1 MNQDF
6 RDLLAEFNAHEVKYL
21 VVGAYALAAHGK
33 VRATK
38 DLDVWVQPE
47 LRNAQRTLRAL
58 HAFGAPL
65 QDLSEE
71 DLTRPGTVFQIGVT
85 PLRIDVVTAI
95 DGVEFE
101 EAWKARLHVDLGGLG
116 VWVLSREHL
125 IAKKRATGRP
135 QDNVDAQ
142 WLEENR

>member
-6 RDLLAEFNAHEVKYL
+6 KDLLAEFNAHEVKYL
-21 VVGAYALAAHGK
+21 VIGAYALAVHGK

-38 DLDVWVQPE
+38 DLDLWVQPE
-47 LRNAQRTLRAL
+47 MQNAQRTLRAL

-65 QDLSEE
+65 HDLSEE
-71 DLTRPGTVFQIGVT
+71 DLTRPGTVFQIGVA

-101 EAWKARLHVDLGGLG
+101 EAWKARLRVDLAGLS

-125 IAKKRATGRP
+125 LANKRATGRP
-135 QDNVDAQ
+135 QDSVDAQ
-142 WLEENR
+142 WLEENP